1 MKVILPV
8 DILNLENGLT
18 YTSNIAVGDGDPSEW
33 SAATNYSVGT
43 RVRVSSAKKTYEN
56 VVAGSEGISPHLGT
70 STHWVEVG
78 YMNKY
83 AMFDTVRRTQSFAD
97 DSIDIVVNYSNA
109 IDSVALLGLVNATS
123 VYVKMTDSNAAT
135 VYEVTG
141 TPLNGTYI
149 LSNLPATTNFEL
161 EVSVLGPG
169 KIVYVGTLI
178 IGKSEYLGDIQRSI
192 SVDSRNYSTIDRDVF
207 GNISLVPRGSSPI
220 SNKKLVVAASRVNA
234 IERLRSKLNAVPA
247 VWIGMDGNEIP
258 EYYTSLVILGFY
270 RKFTIRLDSPIHA
283 TISLELEEV

>member
-1 MKVILPV
+1 MKVIVPV
-8 DILNLENGLT
+8 DILNLENGLI

-33 SAATNYSVGT
+33 NSATNYTVGT
-43 RVRVSSAKKTYEN
+43 RVRVASSKKTYEN
-56 VVAGSEGISPHLGT
+56 VIAGTENISPHLGT

-83 AMFDTVRRTQSFAD
+83 AMFDTLRRTQSFAD
-97 DSIDIVVNYSNA
+97 DSIDIVIDYSNP

-123 VYVKMTDSNAAT
+123 VYVKMVDANAAT

-141 TPLNGTYI
+141 TPSNGVYI
-149 LSNLPATTNFEL
+149 LNNLPGTANYNL
-161 EVSVLGPG
+161 EISILGPG
-169 KIVYVGTLI
+169 ATVYVGTLI
-178 IGKSEYLGDIQRSI
+178 IGKSEYLGDTQAGI
-192 SVDSRNYSTIDRDVF
+192 SVDSRNYSVIDRDIF
-207 GNISLVPRGSSPI
+207 GNISLIPRGSSPV
-220 SNKKLVVAASRVNA
+220 SNKKLVVESSRINT

-247 VWIGMDGNEIP
+247 VWIAMEGNEIP